1 MSRSPL
7 RAALPSAAVHV
18 RCLLCHT
25 RPELSLADS
34 RELLWR
40 HDGPLQAPKG
50 CLRVTVTNCVV
61 GETGGPE
68 ALALGG
74 VRGSTAHT
82 HSQIWSRTHEATGA
96 ASGPRGGGDQ
106 PCPELQRTRP
116 RARLTL
122 GLRMSSTGGISPL
135 PHPNLPRSPRAHLQ
149 RPPLSSLTGA
159 SLSLPDHRL
168 RRKGDLPG
176 GLYGNLPA
184 HLLPLLP

>member
-1 MSRSPL
+1 MGRWPL
-7 RAALPSAAVHV
+7 QAALPSAAVHV

-50 CLRVTVTNCVV
+50 CLRVTVTNCVI

-68 ALALGG
+68 APALGG
-74 VRGSTAHT
+74 VRGSTARS
-82 HSQIWSRTHEATGA
+82 HSQIWSRTREASGA
-96 ASGPRGGGDQ
+96 ASGSRGDQ
-106 PCPELQRTRP
+106 PCPELQPTRP

-135 PHPNLPRSPRAHLQ
+135 PRPNLPRSPRAHLQ
-149 RPPLSSLTGA
+149 CPPLSSLTGA

-184 HLLPLLP
+184 HLLLLLP

>member
-1 MSRSPL
+1 MGRSPL
-7 RAALPSAAVHV
+7 RAALPSGAVHV

-50 CLRVTVTNCVV
+50 CLRVTVTNCVI

-74 VRGSTAHT
+74 VRGSTARPHARV
-82 HSQIWSRTHEATGA
+82 WSRTREAPGA
-96 ASGPRGGGDQ
+96 ASGPGGDQ
-106 PCPELQRTRP
+106 PCPELQPTGP

-135 PHPNLPRSPRAHLQ
+135 PRPNLPRSLPAHLQ

-184 HLLPLLP
+184 HFLLLLP